1 MATGWK
7 IEMYNKLTKRFFCI
21 LFLCGN
27 VLLLSASTPYE
38 AYIDSVVQVS
48 MSSPI
53 LKRAPINVDKQTLL
67 RTVNESSWFTV
78 GDDNYFCTGIPF
90 DRQINK
96 NTADAKYQVSA
107 QVRITKCVL
116 PLNSYLALRY
126 TQRSFWDMYKF
137 SSPFRD
143 NNYNPAVGVVTPVF
157 KNNALLGVFNLFLEH
172 DSNGRDSVFSRSQN
186 LISASFRYYLN
197 PKVSVQFK
205 AWGAVLAVENDDL
218 YDYRG
223 FCSLALNLRNK
234 TGRVMA
240 TFNANPNLN
249 FRRWNITADLNFQVS
264 KKLDQYVFVQIFE
277 GYAESFLDY
286 NKYTAMI
293 RAGFCFK
300 PHFISIQ

>member
-1 MATGWK
+1 M
-7 IEMYNKLTKRFFCI
+7 IKRILCI
-21 LFLCGN
+21 LLLCGN
-27 VLLLSASTPYE
+27 VLLLAASTPYE
-38 AYIDSVVQVS
+38 SYIDSVVEVS

-53 LKRAPINVDKQTLL
+53 VKRVPIEVDKQTLL
-67 RTVNESSWFTV
+67 RTVNESPWFSV
-78 GDDNYFCTGIPF
+78 GYDNYFCTGIPL
-90 DRQINK
+90 DRKINK

-116 PLNSYLALRY
+116 PLNSYFAFRY
-126 TQRSFWDMYKF
+126 TQQSFWDIYKF

-143 NNYNPAVGVVTPVF
+143 NNYNPAVGFVTPVF
-157 KNNALLGVFNLFLEH
+157 KENRLLGVFNLFFEH
-172 DSNGRDSVFSRSQN
+172 ESNGRDSIFSRSQN
-186 LISASFRYYLN
+186 MFSASFVYYFN

-205 AWGAVLAVENDDL
+205 AWGALLAEENDDL

-264 KKLDQYVFVQIFE
+264 KKLEQYVFVQIFE

-286 NKYTAMI
+286 NKYAAMI